1 MVGMTQPK
9 TKWEYMTVSSHQGG
23 DRYDTPDLIINGKR
37 TGTSYQD
44 WQGAGLIDN
53 LNKLGQ
59 DNWELIKIRSYSGG
73 ITYFF
78 KRPV

>member
-1 MVGMTQPK
+1 MVRMTQPK
-9 TKWEYMTVSSHQGG
+9 TKWEYMTVSSHKGNSH
-23 DRYDTPDLIINGKR
+23 DPSDVIINGKR
-37 TGTSYQD
+37 TGTSFRD

-59 DNWELIKIRSYSGG
+59 DNWELIKIRSYSIG